1 MQMHWPFREMKNLI
15 THLRTSP
22 RPVSGLVQVNAQ
34 GMKKNKSMHKI
45 TSTAR
50 KDKGHFKV
58 TRSCG
63 DTKLTVPPR
72 KPVKTTLLFGGGSS
86 SPSFRHR
93 SCHSLHDLPLAM
105 ANGSG
110 WIGDHTAMES
120 SPMGPPDVSRGERAF
135 SELRS
140 SELLQLRPV
149 HTGRVSLWVCMHMWR
164 SWQSWGHTKGT
175 WGLGFCRFCPLQQ
188 LGDVSPFLFQLVLW
202 VELCPLKSYVEVL
215 TPMTSHN
222 VTLCASRVVAYVTD

>member
-1 MQMHWPFREMKNLI
+1 MKNLI

-50 KDKGHFKV
+50 KDKGPLKV

-72 KPVKTTLLFGGGSS
+72 KPVKTTLLLGGGSS
-86 SPSFRHR
+86 SPNFRHR
-93 SCHSLHDLPLAM
+93 SCHSFHDLPLAK

-110 WIGDHTAMES
+110 WRGDHTAMES
-120 SPMGPPDVSRGERAF
+120 SPVGPPDVSRGERAF
-135 SELRS
+135 SEELGS
-140 SELLQLRPV
+140 SELLPSSHREGESVSMHAHVEKPTEVRAQQRHLRPW
-149 HTGRVSLWVCMHMWR
+149 L
-164 SWQSWGHTKGT
+164 
-175 WGLGFCRFCPLQQ
+175 LPL
-188 LGDVSPFLFQLVLW
+188 LSPATAW
-202 VELCPLKSYVEVL
+202 
-215 TPMTSHN
+215 
-222 VTLCASRVVAYVTD
+222 